1 MVHSGDVAAE
11 MSMLVPHTAPEQ
23 RQLATRVQHSLA
35 VPRHKTK
42 QPIRRVA
49 ANCFMNL
56 SYISISEPQIPWQGG
71 RFSVRNPSGAVL
83 CTRQIHRTEGYAAR
97 AQSKKQRESI
107 SKPSSREILNPIP
120 SAMCWHVVPNCA
132 IVCVC
137 VCEALFIGSFVT

>member
-1 MVHSGDVAAE
+1 MVHSGDVATE

-23 RQLATRVQHSLA
+23 HATRVQHSLA

-71 RFSVRNPSGAVL
+71 RFSVRNLQALCCARGRSSHRRICGASAEQKTEGIHLETVVLGDFKSNSERAVL
-83 CTRQIHRTEGYAAR
+83 AR
-97 AQSKKQRESI
+97 RAK
-107 SKPSSREILNPIP
+107 L
-120 SAMCWHVVPNCA
+120 CH
-132 IVCVC
+132 CVC